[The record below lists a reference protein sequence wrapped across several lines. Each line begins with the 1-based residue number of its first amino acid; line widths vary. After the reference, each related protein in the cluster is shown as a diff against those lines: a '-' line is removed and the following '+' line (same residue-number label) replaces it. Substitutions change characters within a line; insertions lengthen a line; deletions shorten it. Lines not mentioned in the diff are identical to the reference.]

1 MLGLSTGITNTSYQ
15 WQPTS
20 VGADL
25 KLWFRNNVGVAV
37 GQWDDSSGNANHA
50 VQDTSGNQGSLS
62 GDGGIDFEGGSS
74 HHYDLGEDVV
84 VSADEAFMIFL
95 VCTVESYDTQNSIL
109 GTGDAN
115 VFLELQTNR
124 KIRFKTSDGTDS
136 IEYPA
141 DTLPGDRTKM
151 ILGIKRDSGS
161 TGNVHLYKNGSL
173 VTPSS
178 QQANR
183 GAITFDQL
191 ASRNDDRYFDGKIL
205 ELLCYDTTD
214 LTANEIVKINNYL
227 LNKHNI

>member
-1 MLGLSTGITNTSYQ
+1 
-15 WQPTS
+15 
-20 VGADL
+20 
-25 KLWFRNNVGVAV
+25 
-37 GQWDDSSGNANHA
+37 
-50 VQDTSGNQGSLS
+50 
-62 GDGGIDFEGGSS
+62 
-74 HHYDLGEDVV
+74 
-84 VSADEAFMIFL
+84 
-95 VCTVESYDTQNSIL
+95 
-109 GTGDAN
+109 
-115 VFLELQTNR
+115 
-124 KIRFKTSDGTDS
+124 
-136 IEYPA
+136 
-141 DTLPGDRTKM
+141 M